1 MLRVAPLEREMD
13 LITAFLNTP
22 LYSPK
27 TESHVPAG
35 TVCISG
41 TLNHQENGGIQ
52 IQATGYRNLR
62 GQELEGEPKKL
73 FLPMHKI
80 DHIVFGE

>member
-1 MLRVAPLEREMD
+1 MLRVASLETEMD

-22 LYSPK
+22 LYSPN
-27 TESHVPAG
+27 TNSHVPAG

-41 TLNHQENGGIQ
+41 TLVHQENGGVQ
-52 IQATGYRNLR
+52 IQATTYRNLR
-62 GQELEGEPKKL
+62 GQELEGAPQKL